1 MKLFQYFAGNLLG
14 ENGKPAMDADKLK
27 DMAHKTKLVDDK
39 LTDTDINDIF
49 NKVKGKAKWVEI
61 LFYWNG
67 QQQLSSIAWL
77 CLVMHWKQSVFV
89 FSSTID
95 FDGFQDSLKEMAKKK
110 YEDETKDANTAL
122 KKLEDQIIDNAQDFL
137 GD

>member
-1 MKLFQYFAGNLLG
+1 
-14 ENGKPAMDADKLK
+14 
-27 DMAHKTKLVDDK
+27 
-39 LTDTDINDIF
+39 
-49 NKVKGKAKWVEI
+49 
-61 LFYWNG
+61 
-67 QQQLSSIAWL
+67 
-77 CLVMHWKQSVFV
+77 MHWKQSVFV